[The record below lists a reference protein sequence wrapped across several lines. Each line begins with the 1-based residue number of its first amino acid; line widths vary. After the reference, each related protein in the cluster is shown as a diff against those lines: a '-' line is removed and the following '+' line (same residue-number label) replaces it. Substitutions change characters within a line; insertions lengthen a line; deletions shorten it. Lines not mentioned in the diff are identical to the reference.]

1 MNLYKLVLLPC
12 LIFFACKNDT
22 PVQPQ
27 EIKIQTPINREKME
41 PPKSN
46 ATVQANQ
53 NPQVAVEEDNS
64 APKGEPRTVTV
75 STVEELVANAK
86 SNTTM
91 YLEKGNYVLEAD
103 KVYYMTKDE
112 QRIIDKRLEES
123 QNAGGQ
129 LYINGLDNFQII
141 GKSGAQIV
149 SKNPNAVVLFMV
161 LGKNLKVSNL
171 SIKNDTDS
179 KFDLGYF
186 SNNQN
191 VELDRCKF
199 VGGGAYGIYVSNTEV
214 MKVNNSL
221 INGCTKGAVRVLN
234 SRGVTFMNTTISN
247 NNPSIPLVNF
257 YATGSFVTFK
267 NVSII
272 DNKRNPA
279 STFQNS
285 ERLFAVGNNTMILE
299 DCVIQNNAGY
309 KTLGVG
315 PNNVKRCQI
324 QGVSVP

>member
-1 MNLYKLVLLPC
+1 MYKLVLLIC
-12 LIFFACKNDT
+12 LVFFACKNDA
-22 PVQPQ
+22 PVQSQ

-41 PPKSN
+41 SPQSN
-46 ATVQANQ
+46 ATVQVNQ
-53 NPQVAVEEDNS
+53 NTPAAVEEDNNE
-64 APKGEPRTVTV
+64 PQGEPNTVTV

-86 SNTTM
+86 SNTTI
-91 YLEKGNYVLEAD
+91 YLEKGTYVLETD

-112 QRIIDKRLEES
+112 RRIINKREEES

-129 LYINGLDNFQII
+129 LYFNGLNNFQLI

-149 SKNPNAVVLFMV
+149 SKNPDAVVVFMV
-161 LGKNLKVSNL
+161 KGKNLKVSNL
-171 SIKNDTDS
+171 SIKNESDS
-179 KFDLGYF
+179 RFDLGYF

-214 MKVNNSL
+214 MKINNSL
-221 INGCTKGAVRVLN
+221 ISGITKGAVRILN

-257 YATGSFVTFK
+257 YATGSYVTFK

-272 DNKRNPA
+272 DNRRNPA

-299 DCVIQNNAGY
+299 DCTIQNNAGY

-324 QGVSVP
+324 RGVSVP